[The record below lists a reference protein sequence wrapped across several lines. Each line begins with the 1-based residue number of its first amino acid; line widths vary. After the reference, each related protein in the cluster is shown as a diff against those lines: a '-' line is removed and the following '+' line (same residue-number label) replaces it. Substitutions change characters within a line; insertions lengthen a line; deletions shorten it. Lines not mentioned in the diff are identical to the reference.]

1 MPTDRALALATHEL
15 ATLTELAEAFGR
27 ADGRDAIAAQLAL
40 ALMGGRLVR
49 RVAVALGRP
58 PEVVLVRG
66 AVAPAVPDALAD
78 LDAPT
83 DLDAGSPLA
92 AGGWARAVPLTAG
105 RVRRGVVLLGPS
117 APRAPAGAGFEAA
130 LAALAVG
137 ALEAADRA
145 DERAARARVDEE
157 IRLARGIQQR
167 LLPPPTVPPPGLDVA
182 IRWVPGREVSGDTY
196 WTSALPDGR
205 LVVAVADVVGKGLPA
220 ALLMATLQAGL
231 RMLAPDLTSGTLGE
245 ATARL
250 DRLVAESTEPH
261 QFVTM
266 AWAVVGAD
274 GRVAYCV
281 AGHPAP
287 RVVRAAGTVEALG
300 AGGPLLGVLPGARF
314 EVGST
319 QLAPGDAL
327 VLHTD
332 GLGETPGVNGAEFED
347 ALDDVLAA
355 TTSAASAEGL
365 LAALVVAR
373 DAFAAGDGDD
383 DDLTLVAVRRET

>member
-49 RVAVALGRP
+49 RVAVALGDP
-58 PEVVLVRG
+58 PAVVLVRG
-66 AVAPAVPDALAD
+66 ADAPAVPPALLA
-78 LDAPT
+78 LDAPS

-92 AGGWARAVPLTAG
+92 ADGWARAVPLLAG
-105 RVRRGVVLLGPS
+105 RVRRGVVLLG
-117 APRAPAGAGFEAA
+117 APAPGAPAGAGFEAA

-157 IRLARGIQQR
+157 IRLARDIQRR
-167 LLPPPTVPPPGLDVA
+167 LLPPPTAPPAGLDVA
-182 IRWVPGREVSGDTY
+182 VRWVPGREVSGDTY
-196 WTSALPDGR
+196 WTSALPGGR

-220 ALLMATLQAGL
+220 ALLMATVQAGV
-231 RMLAPDLTSGTLGE
+231 RMLAPDLTPDALGT

-250 DRLVAESTEPH
+250 DRLVFESTEPH

-274 GRVAYCV
+274 GEVAYVV

-287 RVVRAAGTVEALG
+287 RVVRASGAVEALTD
-300 AGGPLLGVLPGARF
+300 GGPLLGVVPGARF
-314 EVGST
+314 AVGRAA
-319 QLAPGDAL
+319 LGPGDAL

-332 GLGETPGVNGAEFED
+332 GLGETPGAGGAEFED
-347 ALDDVLAA
+347 ALDGALAA
-355 TTSAASAEGL
+355 AAPASSADDL
-365 LAALVVAR
+365 LAALVAAR
-373 DAFAAGDGDD
+373 DAFTTGDADA
-383 DDLTLVAVRRET
+383 DDLTLVAVRREA